1 MIRGATMPLK
11 TYRRENQCR
20 KLKKDNTPGNVSNKK
35 IFKDD
40 EEKKANLDRDI
51 RLAINRDFSAML
63 KKSKFTEED
72 QKTIYQY
79 TTDYITKN
87 EYFFVDKND
96 EDAFITGI
104 VNDIFGFG
112 VIEQLI
118 EDPNV
123 QEIWVEGRKGI
134 FYEQNG
140 RITSSDLKFRGEPNI
155 FSLANKILAP
165 INRKADETNPTVD
178 ARLPDGSRVAITL
191 PPVALN
197 GPTID
202 IRKFKKDKF
211 TLDDYVK
218 IGSASPQMK
227 EFLTW
232 SVRAGL
238 NIIIAGGTGSGKTTL
253 LNALSNEI
261 PTDRGLEHIITI
273 EDSAELQL
281 YQRFVTSWETKPANS
296 EGQGA
301 VDSSQLL
308 KHALRNAPTRIILG
322 EMRDKVA
329 YDVLQAV
336 NTGHDGTMSTI
347 HCEDSAAAITRFA
360 DLAASSG
367 IIDIKEAKRSIGDS
381 FNLVV
386 FVERFWDE
394 RDQSYYRKI
403 TQITYICGNGRQ
415 GASRAGLK
423 NPEKADPDKVYLQDL
438 YGYDKI
444 DHAFF
449 CKGFTP
455 TELVNKL
462 KSKKYEYPKDTF
474 KATKG

>member
-1 MIRGATMPLK
+1 MLK
-11 TYRRENQCR
+11 DYKKQNNYRRFKKENA
-20 KLKKDNTPGNVSNKK
+20 PGSNNGKK

-40 EEKKANLDRDI
+40 DKKKADLDKDI
-51 RLAINRDFSAML
+51 RSAINKDFSAML
-63 KKSKFTEED
+63 KKDKFEDND
-72 QKTIYQY
+72 QKAIYQY
-79 TTDYITKN
+79 VKN
-87 EYFFVDKND
+87 FIQSNGYFFTDKSD
-96 EDAFITGI
+96 EEIFITSI

-112 VIEQLI
+112 TIQQLI
-118 EDPNV
+118 VDPKV
-123 QEIWVEGRKGI
+123 QEIWVEGRRGI
-134 FYEQNG
+134 FYEQEG
-140 RITSSDLKFRGEPNI
+140 KIIQSELKFRGEMPI

-197 GPTID
+197 GPTIN

-211 TLDDYVK
+211 TLDDYVR
-218 IGSASPQMK
+218 IGSASPEMK

-261 PTDRGLEHIITI
+261 PADRGLEHIITI

-281 YQRFVTSWETKPANS
+281 YQTFVTSWETKAANS

-347 HCEDSAAAITRFA
+347 HCENSAAAIRRFA

-367 IIDIKEAKRSIGDS
+367 IISTEEATRSIGDS
-381 FNLVV
+381 FDLVV
-386 FVERFWDE
+386 FVEKFWDE
-394 RDQSYYRKI
+394 RDKKTYRKI
-403 TQITYICGNGRQ
+403 TQITYIAGTGTQ
-415 GASRAGLK
+415 GASRIKLK
-423 NPEKADPDKVYLQDL
+423 NLDKADPNKVYLQDL
-438 YGYDKI
+438 FDYDKRN
-444 DHAFF
+444 HTFVCSGFF
-449 CKGFTP
+449 P
-455 TELVNKL
+455 TELDNKL
-462 KSKKYEYPKDTF
+462 KAKKYQYPDGLF
-474 KATKG
+474 KQRKE